1 MPKISSHMDLPKQE
15 NIESHLKLLVGER
28 NPYTSIS
35 ELHKC
40 GKYIANQF
48 INLGLS
54 VKEIPVEFEETV
66 SDNIL
71 GIQSGSD
78 PSAPYFVLGA
88 HYDTVQGSPG
98 ADDNASAV
106 AALLE
111 IARCL
116 NNIPLKSTLIYAGF
130 TLEEYGFVG
139 SNHFVEEV
147 SSYESGKLSG
157 MISLEM
163 LGFRNPAAGSQK
175 YPSYIDTT
183 KYPNSGDFIA
193 IVGNEPSQKLV
204 SQLMESMKTAS
215 PNLPTEALVV
225 PGLGD
230 DFQEVRLSDHSPFW
244 DRGHQ
249 AIMVTDTAFF
259 RNPHYHQPTDTL
271 ETLDIGFITEVSAGI
286 AEYLKKTLS

>member
-1 MPKISSHMDLPKQE
+1 MDRPKKY

-28 NPYTSIS
+28 NPHTSI
-35 ELHKC
+35 EKLHKS
-40 GKYIANQF
+40 GKYIANHF
-48 INLGLS
+48 KDLGLL
-54 VKEIPVEFEETV
+54 VEEIPIKFEGST

-71 GIQSGSD
+71 GIQPGLDSS
-78 PSAPYFVLGA
+78 SPYFVLGA

-106 AALLE
+106 ASLLE

-116 NNIPLKSTLIYAGF
+116 NDISLKSTLIYVGF

-139 SNHFVEEV
+139 SKHFVERV
-147 SSYESGKLSG
+147 PTYGSGQISG

-163 LGFRNPAAGSQK
+163 LGFRNPAAGSQN
-175 YPSYIDTT
+175 YPPYVDVT

-204 SQLMESMKTAS
+204 SQLMEAMKTAS
-215 PNLPTEALVV
+215 PELPAEILVV
-225 PGLGD
+225 PGPGD
-230 DFQEVRLSDHSPFW
+230 NFHEVRLSDHSPFW
-244 DRGHQ
+244 DNGHK
-249 AIMVTDTAFF
+249 AVMVTDTAFF

-271 ETLDIGFITEVSAGI
+271 ETLDIDFIAEVSAGV

>member
-1 MPKISSHMDLPKQE
+1 MDLPKKY
-15 NIESHLKLLVGER
+15 NIESHLSLLVGER
-28 NPYTSIS
+28 NPHTSIE

-40 GKYIANQF
+40 GKYIANHF
-48 INLGLS
+48 TNLGLS
-54 VKEIPVEFEETV
+54 VKEIPVEFERTL

-71 GIQSGSD
+71 GIQTGSD
-78 PSAPYFVLGA
+78 PSSPYFVLGA
-88 HYDTVQGSPG
+88 HYDTVNGSPG

-116 NNIPLKSTLIYAGF
+116 NNIPLRSTLIYAGF

-139 SNHFVEEV
+139 SKHFVERI
-147 SSYESGKLSG
+147 SSYESGKICG

-163 LGFRNPAAGSQK
+163 LGFRNPEAGSQK
-175 YPSYIDTT
+175 YPPYIDVT
-183 KYPNSGDFIA
+183 KYPDSGDFIA

-204 SQLMESMKTAS
+204 AQLMESMKVAS
-215 PNLPTEALVV
+215 PNLPAEALVV
-225 PGLGD
+225 PGPGD

-249 AIMVTDTAFF
+249 AVMITDTAFF

-271 ETLDIGFITEVSAGI
+271 ETLDIDFITEVSAGV
-286 AEYLKKTLS
+286 AECLKKTLS

>member
-1 MPKISSHMDLPKQE
+1 MDRPQKY

-28 NPYTSIS
+28 NPHTSIK

-40 GKYIANQF
+40 GKYITNHF
-48 INLGLS
+48 KSLGLT
-54 VKEIPVEFEETV
+54 VQENPVEFEGTL

-71 GIQSGSD
+71 GIQPGLD
-78 PSAPYFVLGA
+78 LSAPYFVLGA

-116 NNIPLKSTLIYAGF
+116 SNIPLKSTLIYVGF
-130 TLEEYGFVG
+130 TLEEYGFIG
-139 SNHFVEEV
+139 SKYFVNRIP
-147 SSYESGKLSG
+147 SYGSGVISG

-163 LGFRNPAAGSQK
+163 LGFRNPSAGSQT
-175 YPSYIDTT
+175 YPPYIDST

-193 IVGNEPSQKLV
+193 LVGNEPSQELV
-204 SQLMESMKTAS
+204 YQLMEALNAAT
-215 PNLPTEALVV
+215 PDLPAEILVV
-225 PGLGD
+225 PGSGD
-230 DFQEVRLSDHSPFW
+230 NFQEVRLSDHSPFW
-244 DRGHQ
+244 DQGHK

-271 ETLDIGFITEVSAGI
+271 ETLDLDFITEVSAGV
-286 AEYLKKTLS
+286 AEYLKRALS